1 MMKKIKHIFSAVKRA
16 VSQYSGLVFIRAS
29 GPEDQRNAVRTLE
42 GTIIGGAIMFLAK
55 PVAYWLTGINVSSN
69 STLPTAL
76 VTMVNNLLTLLQYI
90 GAVVL
95 IAGFIYGGIKWKK
108 ARSKNN

>member
-1 MMKKIKHIFSAVKRA
+1 MIEKIKHIFSAVKHA
-16 VSQYSGLVFIRAS
+16 VSQYSGFVFIRAS
-29 GPEDQRNAVRTLE
+29 GPEDQRVAVKALE
-42 GTIIGGAIMFLAK
+42 GTVIGGAIMFLAK
-55 PVAYWLTGINVSSN
+55 PVAFWLTGINVSNN

-108 ARSKNN
+108 ARAKKN

>member
-1 MMKKIKHIFSAVKRA
+1 MMEKIKHVFSAVKSA
-16 VSQYSGLVFIRAS
+16 LSQYSGFVFIRAS
-29 GPEDQRNAVRTLE
+29 GPEDQRVAVKTLE

-69 STLPTAL
+69 STLPAAL
-76 VTMVNNLLTLLQYI
+76 VTMTNNLLTLLQYI

-95 IAGFIYGGIKWKK
+95 IAGFFYGGIKWKK
-108 ARSKNN
+108 ARTKKN

>member
-1 MMKKIKHIFSAVKRA
+1 MIEKIKHIFSAVKHA
-16 VSQYSGLVFIRAS
+16 VSQYSGFVFIRAS
-29 GPEDQRNAVRTLE
+29 GPEDQRVAVKTLE
-42 GTIIGGAIMFLAK
+42 GTVIGGAIMFLAK
-55 PVAYWLTGINVSSN
+55 PVAYWLTGINVSNN

-108 ARSKNN
+108 ARIKKN